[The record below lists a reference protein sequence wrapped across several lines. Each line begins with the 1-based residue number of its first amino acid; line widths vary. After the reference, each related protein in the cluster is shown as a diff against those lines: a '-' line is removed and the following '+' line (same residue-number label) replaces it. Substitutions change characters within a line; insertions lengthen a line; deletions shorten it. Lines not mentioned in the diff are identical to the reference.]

1 MLNYKLLDKRDAL
14 QAKLQTANRKIS
26 NLWSLIKKLS
36 EPSTSSE
43 CYWTLLKT
51 LLNGRKIACIPP
63 LFHDSKFITDFK
75 EKSETFNSF
84 FAKQCSLIG
93 NRSTLLSLFPLITE
107 KSLSDVD
114 FSVQDIRKITNKL
127 DSNKAHGDHMFSI
140 RILKL
145 CDKSICKPLNII
157 FKSYSNQNRKKQ
169 MYQFIKKR

>member
-14 QAKLQTANRKIS
+14 QAKLQTSNRKIS
-26 NLWSLIKKLS
+26 NLWSLIKNLS
-36 EPSTSSE
+36 EPSTSPE

-75 EKSETFNSF
+75 EKSETFNSV
-84 FAKQCSLIG
+84 FAKHCSLIG
-93 NRSTLLSLFPLITE
+93 NGSITVTLSFDHRKITFGF
-107 KSLSDVD
+107 D
-114 FSVQDIRKITNKL
+114 FSVQDIRKITSKL
-127 DSNKAHGDHMFSI
+127 DSNKAHGDDMFSI

-157 FKSYSNQNRKKQ
+157 FKSYSSQNRKKQ